1 MSHNV
6 ERGIDMTNMQTV
18 KLDAASFE
26 KVAGR
31 PATWGISPFR
41 EGKEFNLRFD
51 ITKKRWFFDIKGNSF
66 SAKQINP
73 RVTDIEMYK
82 NSY

>member
-1 MSHNV
+1 MIV
-6 ERGIDMTNMQTV
+6 V
-18 KLDAASFE
+18 KLDAGAFE
-26 KVAGR
+26 LQTGR
-31 PATWGISPFR
+31 PTTWGIAPFR

-51 ITKKRWFFDIKGNSF
+51 ITKKRWFFNIKGNSF

-82 NSY
+82 TSY

>member
-1 MSHNV
+1 MIV
-6 ERGIDMTNMQTV
+6 V
-18 KLDAASFE
+18 KVDSGAFE
-26 KVAGR
+26 LYTGR